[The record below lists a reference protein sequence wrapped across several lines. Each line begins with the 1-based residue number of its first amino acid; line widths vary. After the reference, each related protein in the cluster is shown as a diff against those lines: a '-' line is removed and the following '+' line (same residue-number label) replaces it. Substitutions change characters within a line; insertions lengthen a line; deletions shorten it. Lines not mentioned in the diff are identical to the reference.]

1 MAEFQQGMILK
12 NICNDTHCIY
22 IQDIPDVG
30 YGKNCIVYN
39 LKLERYIVT
48 DDTLYE
54 KIEDDC
60 PIVNTLHTQALM
72 IESYK
77 AYIRNASQGSLFI
90 AEEVLKHFKQ
100 LEDAELL
107 LTDDSVFSV
116 KAVSLISE
124 TLTTDWTSRIQFDGV
139 RRSPYGHKRVQI
151 STLRDLRP
159 NNVLL
164 DALCKS
170 IQSIQESDK

>member
-1 MAEFQQGMILK
+1 MSEFQQGMILR
-12 NICNDTHCIY
+12 NVCNDTHSIY

-39 LKLERYIVT
+39 LKLNRYIVT
-48 DDTLYE
+48 DDKLYE
-54 KIEDDC
+54 RIEDDC
-60 PIVNTLHTQALM
+60 PIINTLHTQALM
-72 IESYK
+72 IESYE

-100 LEDAELL
+100 LQSAELL
-107 LTDDSVFSV
+107 LTDDSVFVV
-116 KAVSLISE
+116 KDVSIIDCI
-124 TLTTDWTSRIQFDGV
+124 TTTDWMARIQFEGV
-139 RRSPYGHKRVQI
+139 RRSPDGRKRVQYA
-151 STLRDLRP
+151 TVAEFRP

-170 IQSIQESDK
+170 IQESDK

>member
-1 MAEFQQGMILK
+1 MSEFQQGMILR

-54 KIEDDC
+54 RIEDDC

-100 LEDAELL
+100 LQSAELL
-107 LTDDSVFSV
+107 LTDDSVFVV
-116 KAVSLISE
+116 KDVSIIDCI
-124 TLTTDWTSRIQFDGV
+124 TTTDWMARIQFEGV
-139 RRSPYGHKRVQI
+139 RRSPDGRKRVQI
-151 STLRDLRP
+151 ATLRDLRP

-164 DALCKS
+164 DVLCKS
-170 IQSIQESDK
+170 VQESDK

>member
-1 MAEFQQGMILK
+1 MSEFQQGMILR
-12 NICNDTHCIY
+12 NVCNDTHCIY

-48 DDTLYE
+48 DDKLYE
-54 KIEDDC
+54 CIESDC

-72 IESYK
+72 IESYRS
-77 AYIRNASQGSLFI
+77 YIRNASQGSLFI

-100 LEDAELL
+100 LQGAELL
-107 LTDDSVFSV
+107 LTDDSVFVV
-116 KAVSLISE
+116 KDVSIIDCI
-124 TLTTDWTSRIQFDGV
+124 TTTDWMARIQFEGV
-139 RRSPYGHKRVQI
+139 RRSPDGRKRIQYA
-151 STLRDLRP
+151 TAAELKP

-170 IQSIQESDK
+170 IQESDK

>member
-1 MAEFQQGMILK
+1 MSEFQQGMILR
-12 NICNDTHCIY
+12 NMCNDTHCIY

-39 LKLERYIVT
+39 LKLKRYIVT
-48 DDTLYE
+48 DDKLYE
-54 KIEDDC
+54 KIEGDC

-77 AYIRNASQGSLFI
+77 AYIRNVSQGSLFI

-100 LEDAELL
+100 LQGAELL
-107 LTDDSVFSV
+107 LLDDSVFVV
-116 KAVSLISE
+116 KDVSIIDCI
-124 TLTTDWTSRIQFDGV
+124 TTTDWMARIQFEGV
-139 RRSPYGHKRVQI
+139 RRSIDGRKRVQYA
-151 STLRDLRP
+151 TVAELKP

-170 IQSIQESDK
+170 INEADK

>member
-1 MAEFQQGMILK
+1 MSEFQQGMILR
-12 NICNDTHCIY
+12 NTCNGTHGIY

-39 LKLERYIVT
+39 LKLERYIVA

-90 AEEVLKHFKQ
+90 AEQVLKHFKQ
-100 LEDAELL
+100 LLGAELL
-107 LTDDSVFSV
+107 LTDDSVFVV
-116 KAVSLISE
+116 KDVSIIDCI
-124 TLTTDWTSRIQFDGV
+124 TTTDWMARIQFEGV
-139 RRSPYGHKRVQI
+139 RRSPDGRKRVQYA
-151 STLRDLRP
+151 TVTELRP

>member
-1 MAEFQQGMILK
+1 MSEFQQGMILK
-12 NICNDTHCIY
+12 NVCNDTHCIY

-48 DDTLYE
+48 DDKLYE
-54 KIEDDC
+54 RIEDDC

-90 AEEVLKHFKQ
+90 AEEVSKHFKQ
-100 LEDAELL
+100 LQGSDLL
-107 LTDDSVFSV
+107 LTDNSVFSV
-116 KAVSLISE
+116 KDVSIIDCI
-124 TLTTDWTSRIQFDGV
+124 TTTDWMARIQFEGV
-139 RRSPYGHKRVQI
+139 RHSPDGRKRIQYATVAE
-151 STLRDLRP
+151 LRP

>member
-1 MAEFQQGMILK
+1 MSEFQQGMISR
-12 NICNDTHCIY
+12 NVCNDTHCIY

-48 DDTLYE
+48 DDKLYE
-54 KIEDDC
+54 RIDDDC

-77 AYIRNASQGSLFI
+77 AYIRNSSEGSLFI
-90 AEEVLKHFKQ
+90 AEQVLKHFKQ
-100 LEDAELL
+100 LQGSELL
-107 LTDDSVFSV
+107 LTDDSVFVV
-116 KAVSLISE
+116 KDVSIIDCI
-124 TLTTDWTSRIQFDGV
+124 TTIDWMARIQFEGV
-139 RRSPYGHKRVQI
+139 RRSPDGRKRVQYA
-151 STLRDLRP
+151 TVAELKP
-159 NNVLL
+159 NNILL

-170 IQSIQESDK
+170 IQESDK

>member
-1 MAEFQQGMILK
+1 MSEFQQGMILK
-12 NICNDTHCIY
+12 NVCNDTHCIY

-77 AYIRNASQGSLFI
+77 AYICNASQGSLFI
-90 AEEVLKHFKQ
+90 AEQVLKHFKQ
-100 LEDAELL
+100 LQGSELL
-107 LTDDSVFSV
+107 LTDDSVFVV
-116 KAVSLISE
+116 KDVSIIDCI
-124 TLTTDWTSRIQFDGV
+124 TTTDWMARIQFEGV
-139 RRSPYGHKRVQI
+139 RHSPDGRKRVQYA
-151 STLRDLRP
+151 TVEELRP

-170 IQSIQESDK
+170 IQESDK

>member
-1 MAEFQQGMILK
+1 MSEFQQGMILR
-12 NICNDTHCIY
+12 NVCNDTHCIY

-48 DDTLYE
+48 DDKLYE
-54 KIEDDC
+54 RIEDDC

-100 LEDAELL
+100 LKSAELL
-107 LTDDSVFSV
+107 LTDDSVFVV
-116 KAVSLISE
+116 KDVSIIDCI
-124 TLTTDWTSRIQFDGV
+124 TTTDWMARIQFDGV
-139 RRSPYGHKRVQI
+139 RRSPDGRKRVQYA
-151 STLRDLRP
+151 TVAELRP

-164 DALCKS
+164 DSLCK
-170 IQSIQESDK
+170 SIQESDK

>member
-1 MAEFQQGMILK
+1 MSEFQQGMILK
-12 NICNDTHCIY
+12 NVCNDTHCIY

-48 DDTLYE
+48 DDKLYE
-54 KIEDDC
+54 RIEDDC

-100 LEDAELL
+100 LQCAELL
-107 LTDDSVFSV
+107 LTDDSVFVV
-116 KAVSLISE
+116 KDVSIIDCI
-124 TLTTDWTSRIQFDGV
+124 TTTDWMARIQFEGV
-139 RRSPYGHKRVQI
+139 RRSPDGRKRVQYA
-151 STLRDLRP
+151 TVTELRP

-170 IQSIQESDK
+170 IQESDK

>member
-1 MAEFQQGMILK
+1 MSEFQQGMILR

-39 LKLERYIVT
+39 LKLNRYIVT
-48 DDTLYE
+48 DDKLYE
-54 KIEDDC
+54 RIEDDC

-77 AYIRNASQGSLFI
+77 AYIRNASEGSLFI
-90 AEEVLKHFKQ
+90 AEEVFKHFKQ
-100 LEDAELL
+100 LRGTELL
-107 LTDDSVFSV
+107 LTDDSVFAV
-116 KAVSLISE
+116 KDVCIIDYI
-124 TLTTDWTSRIQFDGV
+124 TTTDWMSRIQFEGV
-139 RRSPYGHKRVQI
+139 RRSPDGHKRVQYG
-151 STLRDLRP
+151 TVKDLKS
-159 NNVLL
+159 NSILL

-170 IQSIQESDK
+170 IQESDK

>member
-1 MAEFQQGMILK
+1 MSEFQQGMILR
-12 NICNDTHCIY
+12 NMCNDTHGIY

-48 DDTLYE
+48 DNTLYE
-54 KIEDDC
+54 RIEDDC

-100 LEDAELL
+100 LLGAELL
-107 LTDDSVFSV
+107 LTDDSVFVV
-116 KAVSLISE
+116 KDVSIIDCI
-124 TLTTDWTSRIQFDGV
+124 TTTDWMARIQFEGV
-139 RRSPYGHKRVQI
+139 RRSPDGRKRVQYA
-151 STLRDLRP
+151 TVVELRP

-164 DALCKS
+164 DALCKF

>member
-1 MAEFQQGMILK
+1 MSEFQQGMILR
-12 NICNDTHCIY
+12 NTCNDTHGIY

-39 LKLERYIVT
+39 LKLNRYIVT

-54 KIEDDC
+54 RIEDDC

-100 LEDAELL
+100 LQGSDLL
-107 LTDDSVFSV
+107 LTDNSVFSV
-116 KAVSLISE
+116 KNISILSN

-139 RRSPYGHKRVQI
+139 RRSPDGHKRVQI
-151 STLRDLRP
+151 ATLRDLRP
-159 NNVLL
+159 NNILL
-164 DALCKS
+164 DALCKA
-170 IQSIQESDK
+170 IEETDK